1 MPSSGVE
8 TAPALWAAL
17 ARLRDVSRLVLVAI
31 GKDDIDGASRLA
43 REAAI
48 LVDGVRANQNS
59 DHPLCD
65 DAREM
70 IEQISAA
77 NHRIVDSL
85 RDRMRST
92 SDELGRARR
101 SRARLKAVK
110 MPHRPATTSLVDRDT

>member
-31 GKDDIDGASRLA
+31 DKDDIHGVSRLA
-43 REAAI
+43 READT
-48 LVDGVRANQNS
+48 LVDSVRAYQNS
-59 DHPLCD
+59 DQLRCD

-77 NHRIVDSL
+77 NHRIVDDL
-85 RDRMRST
+85 QDRMRTT

-110 MPHRPATTSLVDRDT
+110 MPHRPANTTLVDRDT